1 MIVREAL
8 NENMG
13 YRDFLGREISH
24 NEALQKRI
32 RDLIVGVVVEE
43 RGISEKSFSLYDS
56 VINEVKEICDKHP
69 DIYTEAEK
77 YYEKNK
83 RLNLLAEEVYQKYF
97 I

>member
-13 YRDFLGREISH
+13 YRDFFGKEISH
-24 NEALQKRI
+24 ENALQKTI
-32 RDLIVGVVVEE
+32 RDLVVGIITEE

-56 VINEVKEICDKHP
+56 VIEEVKELFDKNP
-69 DIYTEAEK
+69 NIYVEAQK
-77 YYEKNK
+77 CYENNK
-83 RLNLLAEEVYQKYF
+83 RLNLLAEEIYQKYF